1 MRKIIPTIGLLLT
14 LMQFACGG
22 SGTTPTTPSTPTT
35 PPPTTPPPTTPPPTT
50 PTPPP
55 PAAPSAPTGLE
66 AIAGNAQIA
75 LTWSATADATSY
87 VLERST
93 TSGGPYTQISTPSS
107 SSYTDT
113 GVVNGTTYYYVV
125 IAVNSAGQSAPSA
138 EVSATPDLALT
149 APSAPTGL
157 SAAPGNAQVGLKWTV
172 STGAS
177 SYHVKRATVSAG
189 PYAVIATQTPA
200 SFIDTAL
207 ANGTTYYYVVSA
219 TNSAGGSGN
228 SSQVS
233 AMPAIRCS
241 PTP

>member
-1 MRKIIPTIGLLLT
+1 MRKIIPAIGLLLT
-14 LMQFACGG
+14 LLQFACGG
-22 SGTTPTTPSTPTT
+22 SGTTPTTSSTPTT
-35 PPPTTPPPTTPPPTT
+35 PSQATPPPATPPSTT

-55 PAAPSAPTGLE
+55 PDAPSAPTGLE

-93 TSGGPYTQISTPSS
+93 SSGGPYTQISTPGS

-125 IAVNSAGQSAPSA
+125 IAVNSAEQSAASA
-138 EVSATPDLALT
+138 EASATPDLAAT

-157 SAAPGNAQVGLKWTV
+157 SAVAGNAQVDLKWTV

-177 SYHVKRATVSAG
+177 SYHIKRATVSGG
-189 PYAVIATQTPA
+189 PYAIIATQTPA
-200 SFIDTAL
+200 SFIDSGL

-219 TNSAGGSGN
+219 LNSAGGSGN

-233 AMPAIRCS
+233 SKPAVLCS